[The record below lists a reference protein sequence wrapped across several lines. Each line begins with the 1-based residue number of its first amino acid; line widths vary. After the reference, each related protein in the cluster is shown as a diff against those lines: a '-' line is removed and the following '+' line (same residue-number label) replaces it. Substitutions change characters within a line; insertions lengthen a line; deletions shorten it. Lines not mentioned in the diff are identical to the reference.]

1 MNYYFILTNSCNYHC
16 EFCIRTNVSATLQGN
31 MNFENFRK
39 VAEML
44 YHDNP
49 DALITLTGG
58 EPTMHPDFKSI
69 LEFSSYLFDK
79 VCLTTNGSFDKET
92 AMFLEEYMHRNL
104 FVQISLDGTK
114 DFHNRLR
121 GENAFERAE
130 ANIELFSEVWRH
142 LSISTT
148 VSRDGLKNVEELAV
162 YLNSLKFHHWKV
174 SQEQV
179 AQPNKNTI
187 IPTDEWN
194 NFVERLLP
202 HCRYRVNI
210 KKMFA
215 FDIWKKYL
223 GSADKTNFARNC
235 SLGNGKVYITPQF
248 DVLPCTCMNDT
259 CGNFLSE
266 PLKAIKERLYN
277 LQLIEPDKASKCYKC
292 NFKKICNGGCPGY
305 SFKVFGKL
313 NMGDIR
319 CPLI

>member
-1 MNYYFILTNSCNYHC
+1 
-16 EFCIRTNVSATLQGN
+16 

-162 YLNSLKFHHWKV
+162 
-174 SQEQV
+174 
-179 AQPNKNTI
+179 
-187 IPTDEWN
+187 
-194 NFVERLLP
+194 
-202 HCRYRVNI
+202 
-210 KKMFA
+210 
-215 FDIWKKYL
+215 
-223 GSADKTNFARNC
+223 
-235 SLGNGKVYITPQF
+235 
-248 DVLPCTCMNDT
+248 
-259 CGNFLSE
+259 
-266 PLKAIKERLYN
+266 
-277 LQLIEPDKASKCYKC
+277 
-292 NFKKICNGGCPGY
+292 
-305 SFKVFGKL
+305 
-313 NMGDIR
+313 
-319 CPLI
+319 